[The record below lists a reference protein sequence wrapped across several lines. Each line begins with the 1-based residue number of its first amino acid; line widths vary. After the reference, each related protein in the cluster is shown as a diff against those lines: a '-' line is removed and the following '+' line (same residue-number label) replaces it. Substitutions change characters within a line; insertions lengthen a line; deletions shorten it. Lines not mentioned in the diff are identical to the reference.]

1 MIVEILNL
9 LLLLLTGLMIAYLIR
24 HYIFTLTVL
33 KNTRKH
39 GKNEKAAALNFKPTV
54 SILVPAHN
62 EENVIGR
69 LLDRLTELTY
79 PEDKTQIIVIDD
91 ASTDSTGEITEKYAK
106 KFNHIKVLHR
116 NKKEGGRGKAAALN
130 AGLKHA
136 TGEII
141 LCFDAD
147 YYPQRDIVE
156 KLTREFI
163 DPKVGAV
170 QGRVTVLNEPQNI
183 VTRFVAL
190 ERIGGY
196 RVDQKARDYLGLIPQ
211 FGGTV
216 GGFRRSL
223 LESLGGWDEFI
234 LAEDTDLT
242 FQVYLAGYKVRY
254 VEDAE
259 CYEEAVENWRDY
271 WKQRYRWAKGHMQTF
286 FKHWLKVLKSKNL
299 TLREKAD
306 GLLLLNVYF
315 MPILVLLS
323 WIISILLFSIEQP
336 QWSHNFLNI
345 LPIMLYSSVGNFAP
359 FFEIGI
365 GAYLDG
371 RTRAQW
377 LIPLLIF
384 TFLINTF
391 ICTKALVDLTL
402 SKIARKNS
410 NHWEKTNHSGNGNCY
425 ITNISKISKDNV

>member
-1 MIVEILNL
+1 
-9 LLLLLTGLMIAYLIR
+9 MIAYLIR

-183 VTRFVAL
+183 VTRLVAL

-216 GGFRRSL
+216 GGFRRNL
-223 LESLGGWDEFI
+223 LESLGGWDESI

-259 CYEEAVENWRDY
+259 CYEEAVENWHDY

-391 ICTKALVDLTL
+391 ICTKALADLTL
-402 SKIARKNS
+402 SKITRKNS